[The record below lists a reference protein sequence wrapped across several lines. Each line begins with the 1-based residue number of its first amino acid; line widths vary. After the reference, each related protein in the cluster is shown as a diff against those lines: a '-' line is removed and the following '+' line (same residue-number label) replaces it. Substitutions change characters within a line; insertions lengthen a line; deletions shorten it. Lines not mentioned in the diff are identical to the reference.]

1 MMQELTGGIF
11 KKYKKYIR
19 SFIGIIKELG
29 MIIGELM
36 QFLPR
41 RKTFFINLFGVS
53 GFWMSELGF
62 ILQLLKDSGWYMVS

>member
-1 MMQELTGGIF
+1 MMQELTGCIF
-11 KKYKKYIR
+11 NKFKKYIR
-19 SFIGIIKELG
+19 SFIGTTKELG